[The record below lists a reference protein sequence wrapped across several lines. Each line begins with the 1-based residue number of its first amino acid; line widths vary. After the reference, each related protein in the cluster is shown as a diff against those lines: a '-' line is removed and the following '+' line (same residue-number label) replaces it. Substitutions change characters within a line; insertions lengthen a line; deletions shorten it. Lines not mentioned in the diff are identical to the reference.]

1 MARWWPGCDWSATRP
16 PRCSRTSATDSSAWP
31 MGKKQDMPPQHRS
44 PDQPE
49 PGGQKGHPGVVD
61 SRASSGVDPGQE
73 SAGQEQPR
81 VDPELQAA
89 RDEAQANFG
98 RYQRLAADFENY
110 KRRTRQELADRPQY
124 ANEEFLPKRVPI
136 LGNLRRALDHAS
148 EGIGRNWFD
157 GLRMVV
163 RQFEDTLQSQGVL
176 PIPAVGE
183 KFDPSKHEA
192 IAREETDEHEEG
204 TIVEE
209 MQPGYRLHERVLR
222 PTLVKVAHPRALKS

>member
-1 MARWWPGCDWSATRP
+1 
-16 PRCSRTSATDSSAWP
+16 
-31 MGKKQDMPPQHRS
+31 MGKKQDMPSQHRT
-44 PDQPE
+44 PDQPD
-49 PGGQKGHPGVVD
+49 PGGLNSRPGVVD
-61 SRASSGVDPGQE
+61 SRASSAVDAEHGVPQ
-73 SAGQEQPR
+73 QPL
-81 VDPELQAA
+81 DPELQAA
-89 RDEAQANFG
+89 RDEAQANFA

-110 KRRTRQELADRPQY
+110 KRRTRQELADRTQY
-124 ANEEFLPKRVPI
+124 ANVELLRQLLPI
-136 LGNLRRALDHAS
+136 LDNLRRALDHAP
-148 EGIGRNWFD
+148 EGIDRNWFD

-163 RQFEDTLQSQGVL
+163 RQFEDTLQAQGVS
-176 PIPAVGE
+176 PIAAVGE

>member
-1 MARWWPGCDWSATRP
+1 
-16 PRCSRTSATDSSAWP
+16 
-31 MGKKQDMPPQHRS
+31 MGKKQDMPPQHGS
-44 PDQPE
+44 PDQPQ
-49 PGGQKGHPGVVD
+49 PGGQKGRPGVVD
-61 SRASSGVDPGQE
+61 SRASSAVDSEQAA
-73 SAGQEQPR
+73 AGQDQPR

-89 RDEAQANFG
+89 RDEAQANFA

-110 KRRTRQELADRPQY
+110 KRRTRQELADRTQY
-124 ANEEFLPKRVPI
+124 ANEELLRKLLPI
-136 LGNLRRALDHAS
+136 LDNLRRALDHAP
-148 EGIGRNWFD
+148 EGIDRNWFD

-163 RQFEDTLQSQGVL
+163 RQFEDTLEAQGVS
-176 PIPAVGE
+176 PIPAIGE
-183 KFDPSKHEA
+183 KFDPSQHEA

>member
-1 MARWWPGCDWSATRP
+1 
-16 PRCSRTSATDSSAWP
+16 
-31 MGKKQDMPPQHRS
+31 MGKKQDMPPPQHRA

-49 PGGQKGHPGVVD
+49 PGGQKGRPGVVD
-61 SRASSGVDPGQE
+61 SRASSAVD
-73 SAGQEQPR
+73 AEQGASQAQPD

-89 RDEAQANFG
+89 RDEVQANFA

-110 KRRTRQELADRPQY
+110 KRRTRQELADRTQY
-124 ANEEFLPKRVPI
+124 ANEELLRKLLPI
-136 LGNLRRALDHAS
+136 LDNLRRALDHAP
-148 EGIGRNWFD
+148 EGIDRNWFD

-163 RQFEDTLQSQGVL
+163 RQFEDTLQAQGVS

-183 KFDPSKHEA
+183 KFDPSQHEA

>member
-1 MARWWPGCDWSATRP
+1 
-16 PRCSRTSATDSSAWP
+16 
-31 MGKKQDMPPQHRS
+31 MGKKQDMPPQHRT

-49 PGGQKGHPGVVD
+49 TGGQKSRPGFVD
-61 SRASSGVDPGQE
+61 SRASSAVDAEQE
-73 SAGQEQPR
+73 AARQQQAS

-89 RDEAQANFG
+89 RDEVQANFA

-110 KRRTRQELADRPQY
+110 KRRTRQELGDRTQY
-124 ANEEFLPKRVPI
+124 ANEELLRKLLPI
-136 LGNLRRALDHAS
+136 LDNLHRALDHAP
-148 EGIGRNWFD
+148 EGIDRNWFD
-157 GLRMVV
+157 GLRTVV
-163 RQFEDTLQSQGVL
+163 RQFEDALQAQGVS

-183 KFDPSKHEA
+183 KFDPSQHEA

>member
-1 MARWWPGCDWSATRP
+1 
-16 PRCSRTSATDSSAWP
+16 

-44 PDQPE
+44 PDKPE
-49 PGGQKGHPGVVD
+49 PGGQQGRPGVVD
-61 SRASSGVDPGQE
+61 SRASSAVDAESGQD
-73 SAGQEQPR
+73 R
-81 VDPELQAA
+81 RIDPELQAA
-89 RDEAQANFG
+89 RDEAQANFA

-110 KRRTRQELADRPQY
+110 KRRTRQELADRTQY
-124 ANEEFLPKRVPI
+124 ANEELLRKLLPI
-136 LGNLRRALDHAS
+136 LDNLRRALDHAP
-148 EGIGRNWFD
+148 EGIDRNWFD

-163 RQFEDTLQSQGVL
+163 RQFEDTLQSQGVS

-183 KFDPSKHEA
+183 KFDPAQHEA

-209 MQPGYRLHERVLR
+209 IQPGYRLHERVLR

>member
-1 MARWWPGCDWSATRP
+1 
-16 PRCSRTSATDSSAWP
+16 

-49 PGGQKGHPGVVD
+49 PGGQKGRPGVVD
-61 SRASSGVDPGQE
+61 SRASSAVDAEQAASQVQPGI
-73 SAGQEQPR
+73 
-81 VDPELQAA
+81 DPELQAA
-89 RDEAQANFG
+89 RDEVQANFA

-110 KRRTRQELADRPQY
+110 KRRTRQELADRTQY
-124 ANEEFLPKRVPI
+124 ANEELLRKLLPI
-136 LGNLRRALDHAS
+136 LDNLRRALDHAP
-148 EGIGRNWFD
+148 EGVDRNWFE

-163 RQFEDTLQSQGVL
+163 RQFEDTMQAQGVL

-183 KFDPSKHEA
+183 KFDPSQHEA

>member
-1 MARWWPGCDWSATRP
+1 
-16 PRCSRTSATDSSAWP
+16 

-49 PGGQKGHPGVVD
+49 PGGPTGRPGVVD
-61 SRASSGVDPGQE
+61 ARAGSAIDAEQGASQGQPG
-73 SAGQEQPR
+73 
-81 VDPELQAA
+81 VDPELQVA
-89 RDEAQANFG
+89 RDEVQANFA

-110 KRRTRQELADRPQY
+110 KRRTRQELADRTQY
-124 ANEEFLPKRVPI
+124 ANEELLRKLLPI
-136 LGNLRRALDHAS
+136 LDNLRRALDHAP
-148 EGIGRNWFD
+148 EGIDRNWFD

-163 RQFEDTLQSQGVL
+163 RQFEDTLQAQGVS

-183 KFDPSKHEA
+183 KFDPSQHEA

>member
-1 MARWWPGCDWSATRP
+1 
-16 PRCSRTSATDSSAWP
+16 

-49 PGGQKGHPGVVD
+49 PGEQKGRPGVVD
-61 SRASSGVDPGQE
+61 ARASSAVDAEQGARQVI
-73 SAGQEQPR
+73 AG

-89 RDEAQANFG
+89 RDEVQANFA

-110 KRRTRQELADRPQY
+110 KRRTRQELADRTQY
-124 ANEEFLPKRVPI
+124 A
-136 LGNLRRALDHAS
+136 S
-148 EGIGRNWFD
+148 
-157 GLRMVV
+157 
-163 RQFEDTLQSQGVL
+163 
-176 PIPAVGE
+176 
-183 KFDPSKHEA
+183 
-192 IAREETDEHEEG
+192 EETDEHEEG

>member
-1 MARWWPGCDWSATRP
+1 
-16 PRCSRTSATDSSAWP
+16 

-49 PGGQKGHPGVVD
+49 PGGQDSRPGVVD
-61 SRASSGVDPGQE
+61 SRASSAVD
-73 SAGQEQPR
+73 AEQAVPPF

-89 RDEAQANFG
+89 RDEAQANFA

-110 KRRTRQELADRPQY
+110 KRRTRQELADRTQY
-124 ANEEFLPKRVPI
+124 ANEELLRKLLPI
-136 LGNLRRALDHAS
+136 LDNLRRALDHAP
-148 EGIGRNWFD
+148 EGSDRNWLT

-163 RQFEDTLQSQGVL
+163 RQFEDTLEAQGVSA
-176 PIPAVGE
+176 IPAVGE

>member
-1 MARWWPGCDWSATRP
+1 
-16 PRCSRTSATDSSAWP
+16 
-31 MGKKQDMPPQHRS
+31 MGKKQDMPPEHRS
-44 PDQPE
+44 PDPPE
-49 PGGQKGHPGVVD
+49 PGGQNSRPGVVD
-61 SRASSGVDPGQE
+61 SRASSTVDAEHGVPQ
-73 SAGQEQPR
+73 QP

-89 RDEAQANFG
+89 RDEAQANFA

-110 KRRTRQELADRPQY
+110 KRRTRQELADRTQY
-124 ANEEFLPKRVPI
+124 ANEELLRKLLPI
-136 LGNLRRALDHAS
+136 LDNLRRALDHAP
-148 EGIGRNWFD
+148 EGSDRNWLT

-163 RQFEDTLQSQGVL
+163 RQFEDTLEAQGVSA
-176 PIPAVGE
+176 IPAVGE